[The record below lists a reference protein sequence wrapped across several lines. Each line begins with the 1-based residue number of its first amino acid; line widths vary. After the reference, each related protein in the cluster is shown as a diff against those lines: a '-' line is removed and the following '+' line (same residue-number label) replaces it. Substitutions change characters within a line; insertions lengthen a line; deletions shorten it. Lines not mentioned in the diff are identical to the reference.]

1 MSDTAAVDA
10 QPLPA
15 AELARLDARFPAR
28 SVPLQGIA
36 AEIMKQ

>member
-1 MSDTAAVDA
+1 VVFGMPKEAIKRGGV
-10 QPLPA
+10 
-15 AELARLDARFPAR
+15 ER